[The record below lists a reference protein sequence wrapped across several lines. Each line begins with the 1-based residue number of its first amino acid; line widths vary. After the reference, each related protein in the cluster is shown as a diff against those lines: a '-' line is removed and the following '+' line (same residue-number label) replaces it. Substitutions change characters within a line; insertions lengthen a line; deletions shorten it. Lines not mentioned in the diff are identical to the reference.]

1 MIGGGRLVT
10 FRVAAGR
17 TPDPLSEHY
26 NNNHLKKLPQLPV
39 LCYKAGGGG
48 FDTLSSP
55 PLADNDVDV
64 AETELK
70 EGE

>member
-1 MIGGGRLVT
+1 MTPCIVLCGGGV
-10 FRVAAGR
+10 
-17 TPDPLSEHY
+17 
-26 NNNHLKKLPQLPV
+26 
-39 LCYKAGGGG
+39 
-48 FDTLSSP
+48 DTLSSP

>member
-1 MIGGGRLVT
+1 MVT

-17 TPDPLSEHY
+17 TPDPLPEHY
-26 NNNHLKKLPQLPV
+26 NNNDLEKVATTPCIV
-39 LCYKAGGGG
+39 LQSGG